1 MKPVQ
6 WWTTQPTQKTG
17 RGPLKRILTGI
28 WPFPQLPGRCSGLPR
43 KARPRRG
50 EAVTSLA
57 PSTHLP
63 HGLRLGAP
71 GLSSA
76 MRCRS
81 QRIRSM
87 PSLKQPG
94 QTWNLPDQACLQ
106 RLWPVSTSGASSAVW
121 GLGGLPQQV
130 LPPPPLLPR

>member
-6 WWTTQPTQKTG
+6 WWTTQPIQKTG

-50 EAVTSLA
+50 EAVTSPA

-71 GLSSA
+71 GLGDEVSVTENKVNA
-76 MRCRS
+76 L
-81 QRIRSM
+81 IKAAGANVE
-87 PSLKQPG
+87 PFWPGLFAKALANVNFGSLHCSVG
-94 QTWNLPDQACLQ
+94 
-106 RLWPVSTSGASSAVW
+106 V
-121 GLGGLPQQV
+121 GGDLPQQEV
-130 LPPPPLLPR
+130 LPPPPLLPG